1 MTREDNPSN
10 RWARLTFELELFQYN
25 PREWLLM
32 SGNRVFV
39 TVVGFLLLAG
49 LLAGLVGS
57 GLVPFRSETPVLFLL
72 FALIAANFTLIAIVT
87 SLSQFVLGRR
97 LETPGEIRRKIDD
110 TIDYREEVG
119 RSVGES
125 VIPVQPDAF
134 LLMLFRH
141 ASTELDILGD
151 RQLEGRTRFA
161 REELETLVTD
171 LRAHVDYVIDVLNR
185 PSSGVKHALFVSL
198 NADYESSVYQAWH
211 LQWEHADEFTTEAA
225 EPLARLAGTLQH
237 IEVASRLFKTVFI
250 ESEVSELSRYLLYV
264 GLPVQLAAVALTL
277 VYTTPGP
284 EPPLPVATLRVVVP
298 AVIAAGFAPFLLL
311 TAYVVRL
318 TVVAHRTAD
327 TFPFSS
333 RFSKDVV
340 VPEDHRRP
348 GGRGGRSERGTTEAD
363 GGRERQ

>member
-1 MTREDNPSN
+1 MTREDNPGN
-10 RWARLTFELELFQYN
+10 RWARLTFEIELFRYS

-39 TVVGFLLLAG
+39 AVLEFLLLVG
-49 LLAGLVGS
+49 VLAGLVGS
-57 GLVPFRSETPVLFLL
+57 GLVPLREETPVLFLL
-72 FALIAANFTLIAIVT
+72 FALVAANFTLIAIVT
-87 SLSQFVLGRR
+87 SLSQFVLSRR

-110 TIDYREEVG
+110 TIDYREELG
-119 RSVGES
+119 RSIGES

-134 LLMLFRH
+134 LLMLFQH
-141 ASTELDILGD
+141 ASTQIDILGE
-151 RQLEGRTRFA
+151 RGLEGRTRFA
-161 REELETLVTD
+161 REELNRLVTE
-171 LRAHVDYVIDVLNR
+171 LGEHCDYVISVLNR

-198 NADYESSVYQAWH
+198 SADYETAVYQAWH
-211 LQWEHADEFTTEAA
+211 LQWEHADEFTEEAA

-264 GLPVQLAAVALTL
+264 GLPAQLAAVTLTL
-277 VYTTPGP
+277 VYTAGSGL
-284 EPPLPVATLRVVVP
+284 PLPAPTLRVVVP

-311 TAYVVRL
+311 SSYVVRL

-333 RFSKDVV
+333 YLSDAI
-340 VPEDHRRP
+340 
-348 GGRGGRSERGTTEAD
+348 TATEEHD
-363 GGRERQ
+363 RE

>member
-1 MTREDNPSN
+1 MSRSDEPGG
-10 RWARLTFELELFQYN
+10 RGARLGFELELFRYD
-25 PREWLLM
+25 PRGWLLM
-32 SGNRVFV
+32 TGNRVLV
-39 TVVGFLLLAG
+39 ALVGLCLLVAA
-49 LLAGLVGS
+49 LAGLVGS
-57 GLVPFRSETPVLFLL
+57 GLVPFRAETPVLFLL
-72 FALIAANFTLIAIVT
+72 FALVAANFTLIAIVT

-125 VIPVQPDAF
+125 VIPIQPDAF
-134 LLMLFRH
+134 LLMLFRR
-141 ASTELDILGD
+141 ASTELDVLGT

-161 REELETLVTD
+161 REELEALVTD
-171 LRAHVDYVIDVLNR
+171 LRTHVDYVIDVLNR

-211 LQWEHADEFTTEAA
+211 LQWEHADEFTEEAA

-277 VYTTPGP
+277 VYTTPGSG
-284 EPPLPVATLRVVVP
+284 PPLPPATLRVVVP

-311 TAYVVRL
+311 TSYVVRL

-333 RFSKDVV
+333 RFSNEVV
-340 VPEDHRRP
+340 VPEDHRQRE
-348 GGRGGRSERGTTEAD
+348 GHDVGRAGRTANRNRGPK
-363 GGRERQ
+363 

>member
-1 MTREDNPSN
+1 
-10 RWARLTFELELFQYN
+10 
-25 PREWLLM
+25 
-32 SGNRVFV
+32 
-39 TVVGFLLLAG
+39 
-49 LLAGLVGS
+49 
-57 GLVPFRSETPVLFLL
+57 
-72 FALIAANFTLIAIVT
+72 VT
-87 SLSQFVLGRR
+87 SLSQFVLSRR

-119 RSVGES
+119 RSTGES

-141 ASTELDILGD
+141 ASTQIDILGE
-151 RQLEGRTRFA
+151 RGMEGRTRFA
-161 REELETLVTD
+161 REELDQLVTE
-171 LRAHVDYVIDVLNR
+171 LRHHCDYVISVLKR

-198 NADYESSVYQAWH
+198 NADYESAVYQAWH
-211 LQWEHADEFTTEAA
+211 LQWEHADEFTEEAA

-264 GLPVQLAAVALTL
+264 GLPAQLAAVALTL
-277 VYTTPGP
+277 LYTAPD
-284 EPPLPVATLRVVVP
+284 PPLPGPTLRVVVP

-311 TAYVVRL
+311 SSYVVRL

-333 RFSKDVV
+333 YLSDAITA
-340 VPEDHRRP
+340 PEGHDR
-348 GGRGGRSERGTTEAD
+348 D
-363 GGRERQ
+363 